1 MGMQISSRWSMLN
14 ADDITVLEITE
25 LSVDIQGRFVPA
37 RVDYPFVVVILVVVT
52 SNLLLC

>member
-1 MGMQISSRWSMLN
+1 MGMQISGRWSMLN

-25 LSVDIQGRFVPA
+25 FSVDIQGWFVPA
-37 RVDYPFVVVILVVVT
+37 GVNYPFVVVILVVVT